1 MYTEAEAKDQLR
13 NLLPKGSKVYTIVRH
28 VSSSGMSRR
37 ISAYVVED
45 GKIRDLD
52 FLLIRAGIGKRRGDK
67 EGLFIQG
74 CGMDMEFALVYD
86 IATTLH
92 DDRYSIAKRS
102 L

>member
-13 NLLPKGSKVYTIVRH
+13 TLLPKGSEIYTIVRH

-37 ISAYVVED
+37 ISAYMVED

-52 FLLIRAGIGKRRGDK
+52 FLLIRAGFGKRRGDK
-67 EGLFIQG
+67 DGLFIQG
-74 CGMDMEFALVYD
+74 CGMDMAFALVYG

-92 DDRYSIAKRS
+92 DDGYSITKRS